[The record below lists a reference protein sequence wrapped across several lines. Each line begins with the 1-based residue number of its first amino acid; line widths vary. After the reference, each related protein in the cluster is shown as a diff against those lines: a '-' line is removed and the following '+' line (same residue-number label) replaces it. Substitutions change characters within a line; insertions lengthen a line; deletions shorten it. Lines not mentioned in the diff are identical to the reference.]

1 MAYKLSIAF
10 AHFFKSIHSVRFT
23 ILLVLGIFDF
33 SLILFIS
40 FALSLNPTFVGV
52 AYRIFY
58 LCFSIYIVYID
69 NLKSRITAPYILFF
83 YIFYLIYLIHLMSD
97 VLLIP
102 TLLQMSPMKYVFYAV
117 GVVLIPTIAF
127 LRFPENKEIEKAITI
142 IYIVSL
148 MICVLALIENYQTE
162 VNGFKRLAGF
172 SEFHPISLGH
182 IAVTN
187 IILSL
192 YLPKTKFVK
201 LMMPSILLSL
211 TVLILSNS
219 RGPWISLIVTITVL
233 LGINKSKLFAIG
245 NKYLS
250 HIIFLTLFI
259 ISVIL
264 IWPRTLE
271 RIDYT
276 INMGDQRLYLWKDS
290 ILQFLQHPISG
301 NHIELLNY
309 KTYSHNLFVE
319 ALMVTGVV
327 GFSCLVFF
335 IIKTFKSLVAIL
347 QLSAPHQILG
357 LLYVQYFIG
366 AMFSGSIITNYIFWY
381 FSFLI
386 LAFEF
391 YKPHFNNKLNFI

>member
-1 MAYKLSIAF
+1 MIINTF
-10 AHFFKSIHSVRFT
+10 AGFVKKIYSVRFT
-23 ILLVLGIFDF
+23 ILLVFGIFDF
-33 SLILFIS
+33 CLITVIS
-40 FALSLNPTFVGV
+40 SAFGVTTTLVGTV
-52 AYRIFY
+52 YRIFY
-58 LCFSIYIVYID
+58 LCFSIYIIYKD
-69 NLKSRITAPYILFF
+69 NLKSQITTPYISFF
-83 YIFYLIYLIHLMSD
+83 FFYLIYLIHLMSD

-127 LRFPENKEIEKAITI
+127 LRFPENKEIEKAITT

-172 SEFHPISLGH
+172 SGFHPISLGH

-192 YLPKTKFVK
+192 YLFKTKFVK

-250 HIIFLTLFI
+250 HIIFLTLFT

-264 IWPRTLE
+264 IWSRTLE
-271 RIDYT
+271 RVDYT

-335 IIKTFKSLVAIL
+335 IIKTFQSLVAIL
-347 QLSAPHQILG
+347 QSSAHHQIIG

-366 AMFSGSIITNYIFWY
+366 AMFSGSIITNYILWY

-386 LAFEF
+386 LTFKF
-391 YKPHFNNKLNFI
+391 YKPNFLTIS